1 MNTWPVD
8 EGIAVLIFMVIFL
21 IAYAVQRVPKEE
33 EKIETPPPSRR
44 SRSVPAP
51 KKLNPYAGL
60 KKRTGTPRVLFADD
74 NDTKGQQT
82 LNPRGECLPKSI
94 LDMSNVQPTERVSSE
109 EESMHQTAF
118 LPGGFVDR
126 KSAALLEK
134 FSVNKQSKDAQKK
147 NDLGFVVPKDVVRM
161 DSNEDTSSSEQSSD
175 GESKKPFERKP
186 QRVRKS
192 IFKKTG
198 RVVVGKHTN

>member
-8 EGIAVLIFMVIFL
+8 ELLPALIFMVVFL
-21 IAYAVQRVPKEE
+21 IAYAMQRVPKE
-33 EKIETPPPSRR
+33 EKIETPPPTRR

-74 NDTKGQQT
+74 VDTKGKRA
-82 LNPRGECLPKSI
+82 LKSPKKFLPKSM
-94 LDMSNVQPTERVSSE
+94 LDMPSLGEDSLPRKD
-109 EESMHQTAF
+109 F
-118 LPGGFVDR
+118 LPGGFVDQ
-126 KSAALLEK
+126 KSAALMEQTAVDK
-134 FSVNKQSKDAQKK
+134 KQAAVNA
-147 NDLGFVVPKDVVRM
+147 NAFIVPKDAVRM
-161 DSNEDTSSSEQSSD
+161 TSSETTGSSEESSAD
-175 GESKKPFERKP
+175 ETPRTFNRKP

-198 RVVVGKHTN
+198 RVVVGKHSN